1 VSAACK
7 NIPYSDEAAKEARTK
22 LFSMLYSLGPPSVFF
37 TISPGDECSF
47 RIKLY
52 LNLKMEFLPQPTD
65 DENALIFDSVFRSK
79 LRIDNPGACARENWK
94 LQNKQI
100 IGKEKLL
107 KKWQK
112 REYWKLHNKQIIGIG
127 KMLKK

>member
-1 VSAACK
+1 VEKMGKWSK
-7 NIPYSDEAAKEARTK
+7 FVPKYNENRYEA
-22 LFSMLYSLGPPSVFF
+22 SLGP
-37 TISPGDECSF
+37 IRWRKC
-47 RIKLY
+47 
-52 LNLKMEFLPQPTD
+52 
-65 DENALIFDSVFRSK
+65 
-79 LRIDNPGACARENWK
+79 GACARENWK

-127 KMLKK
+127 KMLKKWQKRENQSYFDQSYWPWSHEAFSVCPGITI